1 MENLR
6 RLVGEIAQTR
16 RQDLPKLSPLQRS
29 FIPLLSFSSIIY
41 GFALFVRHQLYY
53 FGFFHRH
60 RLPVPVISVGNL
72 TWGGNGKTPMVE
84 FIAHWFIKS
93 GVSPLILTRGYAG
106 GDEAKMLQRHLIGT
120 PAKIGVGANRIAI
133 AACFFGRYGY
143 LDSRSRKECFDRLHT
158 DLNVEMRSNTDKIG
172 AVILDDG
179 LQHWRLHRD
188 LEILMVNGMMPWGN
202 GQLLPLGPLREPLSA
217 LSRADV
223 AVIHNAEMVPS
234 RELKDIELM
243 IREVK
248 KNLPI
253 FLTKLAPSYFFE
265 VKNYCSKLP
274 LTVVSHMAVFC
285 VSAIGFASAFVQ
297 EIEKMGPLYVDRLG
311 FSDHH
316 WFQYK
321 DIVMMKQRLRKLQ
334 DEFGAMPIVV
344 VTEKVLVLCCQLQI
358 VPSGGHTEKCFNK
371 LLKQFMEVNFS

>member
-179 LQHWRLHRD
+179 LQ
-188 LEILMVNGMMPWGN
+188 
-202 GQLLPLGPLREPLSA
+202 
-217 LSRADV
+217 
-223 AVIHNAEMVPS
+223 VPS

-344 VTEKVLVLCCQLQI
+344 VTEKDYDRDPLILRLMDPYKVLVLCCQLQI